1 MKITPIVTETTYNI
15 NLSRS
20 EFVLLRSIVGSAN
33 VTRLVDAGVKP
44 DEAEKIY
51 PMYDSLTKFI

>member
-1 MKITPIVTETTYNI
+1 MKITPIVTETTYTI

-20 EFVLLRSIVGSAN
+20 EFVLLRSIIGNSDMV
-33 VTRLVDAGVKP
+33 RLIDAGVKP